1 MVNVVIYIDDS
12 LDPKLIISGLF
23 ERRLIAKASID
34 FNNKVF
40 LLNDGEILESDNSVI
55 TCQTKSLLFT
65 EIIRYVESTFGEGIK
80 ICSLPIISSN
90 KAFEDQI
97 VNSTKEIVIK

>member
-23 ERRLIAKASID
+23 EKKLIAKASID

-40 LLNDGEILESDNSVI
+40 FMDNGELVESLNSVI

-65 EIIRYVESTFGEGIK
+65 DIVRYIKEEFGENIK
-80 ICSLPIISSN
+80 VCSLPIIASN

-97 VNSTKEIVIK
+97 VNSTLKI

>member
-23 ERRLIAKASID
+23 EKKLIAKASID

-40 LLNDGEILESDNSVI
+40 LLDNGELVESLNSVI

-65 EIIRYVESTFGEGIK
+65 DIVRYIKEEFGDNIK
-80 ICSLPIISSN
+80 VCSLPIIASN

-97 VNSTKEIVIK
+97 VNSTLKI

>member
-1 MVNVVIYIDDS
+1 MVNVVIYIDNS
-12 LDPKLIISGLF
+12 LDPKLIISGLYDKK
-23 ERRLIAKASID
+23 LIAKASID

-40 LLNDGEILESDNSVI
+40 LMDNGELVESLNSVI

-65 EIIRYVESTFGEGIK
+65 DIVRYIKEEFGENIK
-80 ICSLPIISSN
+80 VCSLPIIASN

-97 VNSTKEIVIK
+97 VNSTLKI

>member
-23 ERRLIAKASID
+23 EKKLIAKASID

-40 LLNDGEILESDNSVI
+40 LMDNGELVESLNSVI

-65 EIIRYVESTFGEGIK
+65 DIVRYIKEEFGENIK
-80 ICSLPIISSN
+80 VCSLPIIASN

-97 VNSTKEIVIK
+97 VNSTLKI

>member
-23 ERRLIAKASID
+23 QKELIAKATID
-34 FNNKVF
+34 FSNKVF
-40 LLNDGEILESDNSVI
+40 LMDNEELVESINSVI

-65 EIIRYVESTFGEGIK
+65 DIVRYVKEEFGDNIK
-80 ICSLPIISSN
+80 VCSLPIIASN

-97 VNSTKEIVIK
+97 VNSTLKI

>member
-23 ERRLIAKASID
+23 QKKLIAKATID
-34 FNNKVF
+34 FSNKVF
-40 LLNDGEILESDNSVI
+40 LLDNEELVESINSVI

-65 EIIRYVESTFGEGIK
+65 DIVRYVKEEFGHNIK
-80 ICSLPIISSN
+80 VCSLPIIASN

-97 VNSTKEIVIK
+97 VNSTLKI